1 LVPPAS
7 STSSVSDAEAEYSI
21 REVRGP
27 LVDIA
32 EEIDGLRTNWQNSLF
47 GEKARGEMSIAS
59 FCITPLFLQTV
70 FFHSVLLGNG
80 FVAGDTAN
88 VQRIKRIFTSEDFK
102 KLFPKANGYQVSP
115 KPFNYANFLAA
126 AAKFEKFCDEAAGG
140 LDLDTACRKELSVS
154 FAHFTQETGENTGW
168 GPVPRWKQGLYFTS
182 ELGCKDSLAAC
193 SYCSPSTEYPCV
205 AGKGY
210 FGRGALQL
218 SWNFNYGPFSEAIYG
233 DKSKLLNDP
242 DSILTAENGVL
253 AFASAIW
260 FLMTPQMPK
269 PAIHDIVVGKW
280 QPTAADKAG
289 GRYPGFGVTTLIIN
303 GGLECSKTPDQR
315 ALNRIAY
322 YKNFTAYF
330 NVAPGGYLSCSGM
343 KPF

>member
-1 LVPPAS
+1 M
-7 STSSVSDAEAEYSI
+7 TSFILISKRSQSI
-21 REVRGP
+21 GA
-27 LVDIA
+27 LLA
-32 EEIDGLRTNWQNSLF
+32 L
-47 GEKARGEMSIAS
+47 EMSIAS

-88 VQRIKRIFTSEDFK
+88 VQRIKRIFTSEDFE

-140 LDLDTACRKELSVS
+140 LDPDTACRKELSVS

-210 FGRGALQL
+210 FGR
-218 SWNFNYGPFSEAIYG
+218 
-233 DKSKLLNDP
+233 
-242 DSILTAENGVL
+242 
-253 AFASAIW
+253 
-260 FLMTPQMPK
+260 
-269 PAIHDIVVGKW
+269 
-280 QPTAADKAG
+280 
-289 GRYPGFGVTTLIIN
+289 
-303 GGLECSKTPDQR
+303 
-315 ALNRIAY
+315 
-322 YKNFTAYF
+322 
-330 NVAPGGYLSCSGM
+330 
-343 KPF
+343 